1 MNNELKQVAIGGRE
15 FAVVKLDAWKRLAF
29 LADLQK
35 EFLTPALSHID
46 LDQIGGAFDQEQ
58 PNTAQLLTLIAGFS
72 NLIDGKSL
80 EIWMRRILA
89 EGMVIY
95 TRDDGQRA
103 KMAFSE
109 IDALFAGPTDIIM
122 LLKEVLLFNMD
133 DLGSLL
139 GKVGK
144 GGKVVAV

>member
-1 MNNELKQVAIGGRE
+1 MKNELKQVTIGGRE

-29 LADLQK
+29 LADFQK
-35 EFLTPALSHID
+35 EFLMPALNHID
-46 LDQIGGAFDQEQ
+46 VDHIGGIFDQEHS
-58 PNTAQLLTLIAGFS
+58 NTGQLMTLIAGFS
-72 NLIDGKSL
+72 NLIDGKNL
-80 EIWMRRILA
+80 EIWMRRILG

-109 IDALFAGPTDIIM
+109 IDTLFASPTDIIM

-133 DLGSLL
+133 DVGSLL
-139 GKVGK
+139 SKVGKVGK
-144 GGKVVAV
+144 VMEV